1 MKESRFQR
9 TRSLLLSASLLFFPI
24 TTWCEN
30 IAVIVNKD
38 NKSKISQE
46 ELKLIYKGQMNKFQN
61 GLEIS
66 PLNQSEKTTIK
77 TEFIRK
83 VTQQPV
89 SRYKSYWTRKIFT
102 GKGVPPR
109 EITGGDEAVK
119 KYVEQNPEAIGYIS
133 SSSADKTVHVLM
145 EF

>member
-1 MKESRFQR
+1 MKKIQLQSVRAF
-9 TRSLLLSASLLFFPI
+9 LLVGCFLFTPI
-24 TTWCEN
+24 TAWCEN

-46 ELKLIYKGQMNKFQN
+46 ELKLIYKGQLNKFQN

-66 PLNQSEKTTIK
+66 PLNQPEKASIR

-83 VTQQPV
+83 ITQQPV
-89 SRYKSYWTRKIFT
+89 SQYKSYWTRKIFT

-109 EITGGDEAVK
+109 EIMGGDEAVK
-119 KYVEQNPEAIGYIS
+119 KFVEQNPEAIGYIS
-133 SSSADKTVHVLM
+133 SSSADNTVSVLM